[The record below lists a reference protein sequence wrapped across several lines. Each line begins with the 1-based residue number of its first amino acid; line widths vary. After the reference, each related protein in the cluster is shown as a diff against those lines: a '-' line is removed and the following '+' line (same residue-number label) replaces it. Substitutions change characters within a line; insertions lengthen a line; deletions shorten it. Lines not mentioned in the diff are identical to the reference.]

1 MKSKARVERFE
12 KNKKNEKSKNEKRR
26 FPWRAE
32 TGAFH
37 CGREINEE
45 GEEKRKIRL
54 PSPLGGG
61 GERKR
66 RPVKGDGINLY
77 EKHYNAGM

>member
-1 MKSKARVERFE
+1 MWEIQEPRCFSH
-12 KNKKNEKSKNEKRR
+12 NEKRR

-32 TGAFH
+32 IGAFH

-54 PSPLGGG
+54 PSPLCGG
-61 GERKR
+61 GEKESE
-66 RPVKGDGINLY
+66 GL
-77 EKHYNAGM
+77 